1 MIQHRS
7 LWYTSGTLQDGSVRW
22 NGDGTLS
29 TAGSVLLSN
38 IAHTDPNLRFIVYRY
53 SGRFIY
59 GCLGFFSLSFFF
71 FQISS
76 FGIIQMKKKKI
87 RFDLISF
94 LFNYQYLI
102 LNHSSTKA
110 INEFEKKIIKYIS
123 NKDIRSLLCKE

>member
-59 GCLGFFSLSFFF
+59 GCLGFFLSLFFF
-71 FQISS
+71 IALIFWYNLDKKNLLASILNNNLTKSIND
-76 FGIIQMKKKKI
+76 FAKKKKSSV
-87 RFDLISF
+87 F
-94 LFNYQYLI
+94 QTKI
-102 LNHSSTKA
+102 LHRYYVKS
-110 INEFEKKIIKYIS
+110 
-123 NKDIRSLLCKE
+123 

>member
-1 MIQHRS
+1 MDVIMTEFPFQQFLSNCFMIQSRS

-59 GCLGFFSLSFFF
+59 GCLGFFSLFFIDHIF
-71 FQISS
+71 WYNLD
-76 FGIIQMKKKKI
+76 KK
-87 RFDLISF
+87 RLDL
-94 LFNYQYLI
+94 
-102 LNHSSTKA
+102 T
-110 INEFEKKIIKYIS
+110 
-123 NKDIRSLLCKE
+123 